1 MATAKVVNII
11 PKKMAEVADL
21 WFSTRAARLALQ
33 KQVDALEA
41 REAQLK
47 SHIIDN
53 LPASSAT
60 GIRGKLVAVVIEK
73 KDRAEL
79 ADFDAFTDF
88 IVKNRKKGAFALMNR
103 ALNAKAIKE
112 YWDMGQQVPGVNQV
126 AYKTLSYSAI
136 K

>member
-1 MATAKVVNII
+1 MATEAKFVI
-11 PKKMAEVADL
+11 PKKDAEVADL
-21 WFSTRAARLALQ
+21 WFSTRAARLAMQ
-33 KQVDALEA
+33 KEVDALESK
-41 REAQLK
+41 EAKLK
-47 SHIIDN
+47 AYIIDH

-60 GIRGKLVAVVIEK
+60 GIRGKLVAVTIEK

-88 IVKNRKKGAFALMNR
+88 IVKNRKKGAFALLNR

-112 YWDMGQQVPGVNQV
+112 YWDMGQQVPGVNKV
-126 AYKTLSYSAI
+126 PYKTLSYSAI